1 MGTVYK
7 VKELRRYLL
16 IGNTRWHWAIEHKD
30 SWEFIHKIPDEESIR
45 DIENFNFKWASVG
58 KIPNHD
64 IFKTTNQITLKD
76 IPLLNMP
83 DWLGIDRALAG
94 WEAFRKSKEK
104 GIASQGLL
112 IADAGTILSITKITS
127 NGSFGGGQLVP
138 GQKLQL
144 LAMAN
149 GAKNLK
155 EPQKNTH
162 ELMMFPSSTEEAMQR
177 GSIQSLLGTI
187 TEAIS
192 DNDMPIWL
200 CGGEM
205 PLVIAQLQKKNF
217 NINHRPNLVLEG
229 MVNILNSTNQDLDP
243 VIFD

>member
-1 MGTVYK
+1 
-7 VKELRRYLL
+7 
-16 IGNTRWHWAIEHKD
+16 
-30 SWEFIHKIPDEESIR
+30 
-45 DIENFNFKWASVG
+45 
-58 KIPNHD
+58 
-64 IFKTTNQITLKD
+64 
-76 IPLLNMP
+76 
-83 DWLGIDRALAG
+83 
-94 WEAFRKSKEK
+94 
-104 GIASQGLL
+104 
-112 IADAGTILSITKITS
+112 
-127 NGSFGGGQLVP
+127 
-138 GQKLQL
+138 
-144 LAMAN
+144 
-149 GAKNLK
+149 
-155 EPQKNTH
+155 
-162 ELMMFPSSTEEAMQR
+162 MMFPSSTEEAMQR